1 MGKGQGQDS
10 RSKVHKERLWLRR
23 GWGRAGNINRGAEGL
38 CMQASEAFM
47 GWRGVTV
54 CEQVVRKEYGTL
66 RRSCGVG
73 RGCPPGCRRRW
84 VAAASACHSSWL
96 TIFPA
101 IDHKRQLHLGWLGIF
116 SGEISKNSAS
126 RLITVNFLMV
136 LHKTSYFTT
145 NHA

>member
-54 CEQVVRKEYGTL
+54 CEQVVRSMVLLGAAVAWV
-66 RRSCGVG
+66 GV
-73 RGCPPGCRRRW
+73 
-84 VAAASACHSSWL
+84 VLQAAGGG
-96 TIFPA
+96 
-101 IDHKRQLHLGWLGIF
+101 GWLPPAPVIAAGLQY
-116 SGEISKNSAS
+116 SQRS
-126 RLITVNFLMV
+126 
-136 LHKTSYFTT
+136 TT
-145 NHA
+145 NANCTWAGLEYFQGKFPRIPRHG

>member
-54 CEQVVRKEYGTL
+54 CEQMVR
-66 RRSCGVG
+66 S
-73 RGCPPGCRRRW
+73 
-84 VAAASACHSSWL
+84 
-96 TIFPA
+96 
-101 IDHKRQLHLGWLGIF
+101 
-116 SGEISKNSAS
+116 
-126 RLITVNFLMV
+126 MV
-136 LHKTSYFTT
+136 LLGAVAWVGVVLQAAGGGVVQVVLQAPGLAWNIFRGNFQDPPH
-145 NHA
+145 HG